1 MTNLVIGLLVS
12 MVFSA
17 FFSGME
23 IAFVSSNRLRV
34 EMDRDK
40 HGLAQRGEVVG
51 TADLSGRFPRP
62 VQSRKHVS
70 GCAAKAIR

>member
-1 MTNLVIGLLVS
+1 MTNLIIGLLIS

-40 HGLAQRGEVVG
+40 HGLAQRALDVFYPSPPE
-51 TADLSGRFPRP
+51 AAP
-62 VQSRKHVS
+62 VHAVSQSR
-70 GCAAKAIR
+70 